1 MLQHILKPYNAAC
14 GLNGIDTKE
23 QDTVF
28 LLFDFLFL
36 LFFFIVFNEVIT
48 LFKHACLS
56 TLCHELTKLKHMNA
70 SVKSGCS
77 KKKKQLRF

>member
-14 GLNGIDTKE
+14 GLNGMDTKE

-36 LFFFIVFNEVIT
+36 LFFIVFKEVIT

-56 TLCHELTKLKHMNA
+56 TLYHELTKLKHMNA

-77 KKKKQLRF
+77 KKKKLRF

>member
-1 MLQHILKPYNAAC
+1 MLQHLEKPYNAAR
-14 GLNGIDTKE
+14 GQNGMDTKE

-36 LFFFIVFNEVIT
+36 LFFIVFNEVIT
-48 LFKHACLS
+48 LFKHALLS

-77 KKKKQLRF
+77 KKKKKKLRF